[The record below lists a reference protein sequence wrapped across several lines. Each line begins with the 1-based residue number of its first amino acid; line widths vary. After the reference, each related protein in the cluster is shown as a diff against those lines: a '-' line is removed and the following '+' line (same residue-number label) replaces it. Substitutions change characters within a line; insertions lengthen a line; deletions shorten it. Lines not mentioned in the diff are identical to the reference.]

1 MYLPDSNFFKNKL
14 PLSKSIHCK
23 MSRTLICAL
32 LCGMVTNGDLQQ
44 YHGILING
52 NVGTQLYDP
61 FNSPHALGNL
71 QLGLQA
77 GLNAWFA
84 AAVIDGPLAYFAS
97 GFGSANCYFSVIRFD
112 INTHSMLVSC

>member
-1 MYLPDSNFFKNKL
+1 MY
-14 PLSKSIHCK
+14 K
-23 MSRTLICAL
+23 MICICINVLVAT
-32 LCGMVTNGDLQQ
+32 GAEQQ

-52 NVGTQLYDP
+52 ISGSQLYDP

-71 QLGLQA
+71 QLGLQT

-97 GFGSANCYFSVIRFD
+97 GFGSVNLFFQFLHLNKFPLQTGYFSSTTSHRTRPR
-112 INTHSMLVSC
+112 N